1 MILVVNG
8 IDTNPVIESCVPVY
22 VDMTNTCRYCDA
34 DNHSNP
40 DYCYRQNVYTRKHKP
55 TFKLWYGDRCALW
68 RPII

>member
-1 MILVVNG
+1 MILNING
-8 IDTNPVIESCVPVY
+8 TDTNPITDLCVY
-22 VDMTNTCRYCDA
+22 VDIMDTCRYCDA
-34 DNHSNP
+34 DNRSNP